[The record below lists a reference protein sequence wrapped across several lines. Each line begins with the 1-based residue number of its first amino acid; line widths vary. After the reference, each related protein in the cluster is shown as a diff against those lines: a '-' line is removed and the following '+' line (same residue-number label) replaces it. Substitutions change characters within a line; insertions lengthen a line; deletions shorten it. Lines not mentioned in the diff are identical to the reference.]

1 MTRNTFRSLFRGATL
16 AALPFFLIGC
26 ESPTDAPAPS
36 PLPAQVEAIEIEV
49 PADGMT
55 VGETF
60 QLDAVVLGTDGTA
73 LDRPVTWGT
82 SDTTLAAVSAAGAL
96 EARRA
101 GVVQVSAAAG
111 GLTATASI
119 LIRNGAPVASSLQ
132 PASAVRGDS
141 AIELTVKGA
150 GFAPGAQVMWNGYA
164 RPTTVISAT
173 EIRATIAPEYLAY
186 AGAASVTVVNPGEGN
201 GYASGALVFTVEEP
215 PVTWTTFAL
224 KGLDGE
230 RTLPVEVS
238 RFGWVD
244 DAGVVHP
251 VIQRVV
257 AGTLRIRS
265 QEGTPT
271 QWDQTLTMAVVLEA
285 TGEEVRRDHMVFSG
299 AVMYDVWDGS
309 YVFHSYILA
318 AQTFR
323 SRLLEDGGFVLF
335 QALDTQAEAEQGW
348 VYVQQ

>member
-1 MTRNTFRSLFRGATL
+1 MTSNTFRSLFRGATL
-16 AALPFFLIGC
+16 AALPFLLMGC
-26 ESPTDAPAPS
+26 ESPTDAPAPN
-36 PLPAQVEAIEIEV
+36 PLPPQVQAIEIEV
-49 PADGMT
+49 PTEGMR

-82 SDTTLAAVSAAGAL
+82 SDTALAKVSAAGAL

-119 LIRNGAPVASSLQ
+119 RIRNGVPVTSSLQ
-132 PASAVRGDS
+132 PASTVRGDS
-141 AIELTVKGA
+141 TLELTVKGA
-150 GFAPGAQVMWNGYA
+150 GFAPGAQVLWNGYA
-164 RPTTVISAT
+164 RPTMVISAT
-173 EIRATIAPEYLAY
+173 EIRATIAPELLAY
-186 AGAASVTVVNPGEGN
+186 PGAASVTVVNPGDGN
-201 GYASGALVFTVEEP
+201 GYVSGALVFTIEEP

-224 KGLDGE
+224 MGLDGE
-230 RTLPVEVS
+230 RTLPVDVS
-238 RFGWVD
+238 RISWQD

-251 VIQRVV
+251 AIQRVV

-271 QWDQTLTMAVVLEA
+271 QWDQTLTLAVVLEA
-285 TGEEVRRDHMVFSG
+285 TGEEVRRDHMMFAG
-299 AVMYDVWDGS
+299 EVMYDVWDGS
-309 YVFHSYILA
+309 YMFHSYMLVLQI
-318 AQTFR
+318 FR
-323 SRLLEDGGFVLF
+323 TRLLEDGGFVLF